1 MVGADIVKES
11 ISLSE
16 PDDRS
21 LISSPW
27 LKSTTLVKPSHRRLP
42 NRCLSELLCLS

>member
-1 MVGADIVKES
+1 MEIDLTNRLA
-11 ISLSE
+11 ISL
-16 PDDRS
+16 
-21 LISSPW
+21 LIPSPW